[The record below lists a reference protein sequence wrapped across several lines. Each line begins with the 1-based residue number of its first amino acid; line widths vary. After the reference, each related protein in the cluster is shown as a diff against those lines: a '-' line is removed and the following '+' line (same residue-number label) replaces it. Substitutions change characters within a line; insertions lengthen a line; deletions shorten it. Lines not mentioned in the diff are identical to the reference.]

1 LKHAHL
7 DLVRDRTLSTCVIAL
22 IVIARDE
29 EAKLGRLLSSAGG
42 AVDQM
47 LVLDT
52 GSRDNTIQV
61 AIGLG
66 AQVFDFTWTDD
77 FSAARNAAL
86 DLAAADWHLVLDADE
101 WLIDGGEFLQQLR
114 RTPPDFVGQVLL
126 EDHFQA
132 DDTGEATARNWLSRL
147 LPGHVRYE
155 GRVHEQPV
163 HSLPVRR
170 TPLRIGH
177 DGYRPEALAAKRGRN
192 RHLLELAL
200 KDQPGDAYLLYQLG
214 KDASVYGEHAL
225 AHEWFQA
232 AWPGVSAQ
240 VPWRTDLMVR
250 WLASLKH
257 LGLHQAAVNLIAQA
271 DPQLASSPDFHFTV
285 GDLMLDWTA
294 TAPHRAP
301 ALLEHA
307 ERAWR
312 RCLEIGERP
321 DQPGAVHGRGSNLAA
336 FNLALVLEGTGRAAE
351 AADLR
356 RRFKLSDSPL
366 LG

>member
-1 LKHAHL
+1 M
-7 DLVRDRTLSTCVIAL
+7 SYPYSIAL
-22 IVIARDE
+22 VAICRDAE
-29 EAKLGRLLSSAGG
+29 RHMDRLLTTTAGL
-42 AVDQM
+42 VDKT

-52 GSRDNTIQV
+52 GSIDRSMEV
-61 AIGLG
+61 AGKLG
-66 AQVFDFTWTDD
+66 AVVARIAWPDD

-86 DLAAADWHLVLDADE
+86 DLASADWHLVLDADE
-101 WLIDGGEFLQQLR
+101 WLIDGGEFLRQLR
-114 RTPPDFVGQVLL
+114 HTPPAFVGQILL
-126 EDHFQA
+126 EDQFEA
-132 DDTGEATARNWLSRL
+132 GGAGAATAANWLSRL
-147 LPGHVRYE
+147 LPGHVRYQ

-163 HSLPVRR
+163 HHLPVQR

-192 RHLLELAL
+192 RRLLNLAL
-200 KDQPGDAYLLYQLG
+200 QEQPEDAYLMYQLG
-214 KDASVYGEHAL
+214 KDASVYGEHTL

-232 AWPGVSAQ
+232 AWPGVSAPA
-240 VPWRTDLMVR
+240 PWRTDLMVR

-257 LGLHQAAVNLIAQA
+257 LGQHQAAVDLIAQA
-271 DPQLASSPDFHFTV
+271 DPQLADSPDFHFTV

-321 DQPGAVHGRGSNLAA
+321 DQPGAVHGRGSHLAA
-336 FNLALVLEGTGRAAE
+336 FNLALVLEGTGRPAE

>member
-1 LKHAHL
+1 VNVTVQAGPAASRR
-7 DLVRDRTLSTCVIAL
+7 LVLV
-22 IVIARDE
+22 VIARN
-29 EAKLGRLLSSAGG
+29 AATTLLRLLDTVGPW
-42 AVDQM
+42 VDET
-47 LVLDT
+47 VVVDT
-52 GSRDNTIQV
+52 GSLDETKSV
-61 AIGLG
+61 ARQFG
-66 AQVFDFTWTDD
+66 ARIETRLWQDD

-86 DLAAADWHLVLDADE
+86 DLAAADWHLALDADE

-114 RTPPDFVGQVLL
+114 HTPPEFVGQVLL
-126 EDHFQA
+126 EDQFQSGHSG
-132 DDTGEATARNWLSRL
+132 DATARNWLSRL

-163 HSLPVRR
+163 HHLPVQR

-192 RHLLELAL
+192 RRLLELAL
-200 KDQPGDAYLLYQLG
+200 QEQPEDAYLMYQLG
-214 KDASVYGEHAL
+214 KDASVYGEHTL

-240 VPWRTDLMVR
+240 APWRTDLMVR
-250 WLASLKH
+250 WVTSLKH
-257 LGLHQAAVNLIAQA
+257 LGQHQAALDLVAKA
-271 DPQLASSPDFHFTV
+271 DPQLSDSPDFHFTV

-321 DQPGAVHGRGSNLAA
+321 DQTGAVHGRGSHLAA
-336 FNLALVLEGTGRAAE
+336 FNLALVLEGTGRMQE
-351 AADLR
+351 AAALR
-356 RRFKLSDSPL
+356 RRFKLSTSPL

>member
-1 LKHAHL
+1 LLNTATG
-7 DLVRDRTLSTCVIAL
+7 LVDKMV
-22 IVIARDE
+22 V
-29 EAKLGRLLSSAGG
+29 
-42 AVDQM
+42 M
-47 LVLDT
+47 DT
-52 GSRDNTIQV
+52 GSIDRSVEV
-61 AIGLG
+61 ASNYG
-66 AQVFDFTWTDD
+66 ALVGQMNWPDD

-86 DLAAADWHLVLDADE
+86 DLASADWHLVLDADE
-101 WLIDGGEFLQQLR
+101 WLIDGGEFLDQLR
-114 RTPPDFVGQVLL
+114 HTPPDYVGQILL
-126 EDHFQA
+126 EDH
-132 DDTGEATARNWLSRL
+132 GATDGTDAGTTRDWLSRL
-147 LPGHVRYE
+147 LPGNVRYR
-155 GRVHEQPV
+155 GRIHEQP
-163 HSLPVRR
+163 HHHLPVRR

-192 RHLLELAL
+192 RRLLKLAL
-200 KDQPGDAYLLYQLG
+200 QEQPEDAYLMYQLG
-214 KDASVYGEHAL
+214 KDASVYGEHTL

-232 AWPGVSAQ
+232 AWPGVSAPA
-240 VPWRTDLMVR
+240 PWRTDLMVR

-257 LGLHQAAVNLIAQA
+257 LGQHQAAVDLIAQA
-271 DPQLASSPDFHFTV
+271 DPQLADSPDFHFTV

-321 DQPGAVHGRGSNLAA
+321 DQAGAVHGRGSHLAA
-336 FNLALVLEGTGRAAE
+336 FNLALVLEGTGRPAE

>member
-1 LKHAHL
+1 LTTTAG
-7 DLVRDRTLSTCVIAL
+7 LVDKT
-22 IVIARDE
+22 
-29 EAKLGRLLSSAGG
+29 
-42 AVDQM
+42 

-52 GSRDNTIQV
+52 GSIDRSMEV
-61 AIGLG
+61 AGKFG
-66 AQVFDFTWTDD
+66 AVVGQIAWPDD

-86 DLAAADWHLVLDADE
+86 DLASADWHLVLDADE

-114 RTPPDFVGQVLL
+114 HTPPAFVGQILL
-126 EDHFQA
+126 EDQFEA
-132 DDTGEATARNWLSRL
+132 GGAGAATAANWLSRL
-147 LPGHVRYE
+147 LPGHVRYQ

-163 HSLPVRR
+163 HQLPVLR

-192 RHLLELAL
+192 RRLLELAL
-200 KDQPGDAYLLYQLG
+200 QEQPEDAYLMYQLG
-214 KDASVYGEHAL
+214 KDASVYGEHTL

-232 AWPGVSAQ
+232 AWPRVSGQA
-240 VPWRTDLMVR
+240 PWRTDLMVR
-250 WLASLKH
+250 WLAGLKH
-257 LGLHQAAVNLIAQA
+257 LGQHQAALDLVAKA
-271 DPQLASSPDFHFTV
+271 DPQLAASPDFHFTV

-321 DQPGAVHGRGSNLAA
+321 DQPGAVQGRGSHLAA
-336 FNLALVLEGTGRAAE
+336 FNLALVLEGTGRPAE

-356 RRFKLSDSPL
+356 RCFKLSDSPL

>member
-1 LKHAHL
+1 MAQSVNVTVQAAPAAPRKLA
-7 DLVRDRTLSTCVIAL
+7 LV
-22 IVIARDE
+22 VIARN
-29 EAKLGRLLSSAGG
+29 AATTLHRLLHTVGPW
-42 AVDQM
+42 VDET
-47 LVLDT
+47 VVVDT
-52 GSRDNTIQV
+52 GSLDETKSV
-61 AIGLG
+61 ARQLG
-66 AQVFDFTWTDD
+66 ARIETRLWQDD

-114 RTPPDFVGQVLL
+114 HTPKEFVGQVLL
-126 EDHFQA
+126 EDHFEAGQA
-132 DDTGEATARNWLSRL
+132 QGAMAQNWLSRL

-192 RHLLELAL
+192 RRLLELAL
-200 KDQPGDAYLLYQLG
+200 QEQPEDAYLMYQLG
-214 KDASVYGEHAL
+214 KDASVYGEHTL

-240 VPWRTDLMVR
+240 APWRTDLMVR

-257 LGLHQAAVNLIAQA
+257 LGQHQAALDLIAQA
-271 DPQLASSPDFHFTV
+271 DPQLSDSPDFHFTV

-301 ALLEHA
+301 ALLDHA

-321 DQPGAVHGRGSNLAA
+321 DQPGAVHGRGSHLAA
-336 FNLALVLEGTGRAAE
+336 FNLALVLEGTGRTAE

>member
-1 LKHAHL
+1 
-7 DLVRDRTLSTCVIAL
+7 
-22 IVIARDE
+22 
-29 EAKLGRLLSSAGG
+29 
-42 AVDQM
+42 
-47 LVLDT
+47 
-52 GSRDNTIQV
+52 
-61 AIGLG
+61 
-66 AQVFDFTWTDD
+66 
-77 FSAARNAAL
+77 
-86 DLAAADWHLVLDADE
+86 
-101 WLIDGGEFLQQLR
+101 
-114 RTPPDFVGQVLL
+114 VGQVLL

-132 DDTGEATARNWLSRL
+132 GHAGDTTARNWLSRL

-177 DGYRPEALAAKRGRN
+177 DGYGPEALAAKRGRN
-192 RHLLELAL
+192 RRLLELAL
-200 KDQPGDAYLLYQLG
+200 KDQPDDAYLIYQLG
-214 KDASVYGEHAL
+214 KDASVYGEHTL

-232 AWPGVSAQ
+232 AWPRVSGQA
-240 VPWRTDLMVR
+240 PWRTDLMVR

-257 LGLHQAAVNLIAQA
+257 LGQHQAALDLVAKA
-271 DPQLASSPDFHFTV
+271 DSQLSDSPDFHFTV

-321 DQPGAVHGRGSNLAA
+321 DQPGAVHGRGSHLAA
-336 FNLALVLEGTGRAAE
+336 FNLALVLEGTGRSAE

-366 LG
+366 LS